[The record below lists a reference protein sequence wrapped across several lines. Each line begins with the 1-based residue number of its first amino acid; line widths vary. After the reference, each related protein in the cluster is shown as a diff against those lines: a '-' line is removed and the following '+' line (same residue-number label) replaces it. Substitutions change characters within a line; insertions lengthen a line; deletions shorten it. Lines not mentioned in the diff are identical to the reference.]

1 MLDRWLVVI
10 SGPELIEEV
19 RKFPDDQVSFLDAV
33 EEVGLFLCGQRSTRL
48 NRMDSFSS
56 FTIPLALKSLLTQY
70 MSK

>member
-33 EEVGLFLCGQRSTRL
+33 EEVGLLLCGQRSTRL
-48 NRMDSFSS
+48 SRMDSFSS
-56 FTIPLALKSLLTQY
+56 FTIPLALKSLLIQY